1 MLLTD
6 SEVKERIESP
16 MNLLNRLRSV
26 TNLTSLSPCLPPSS
40 KDIIENLEEKIGFG
54 SIKSKATN
62 IMSEAMDELRSRL
75 PEVTK
80 PEKLAQIA
88 AEMSKVVNG
97 VVNNKIED
105 NRKIAQV
112 IIYAPQILSESAFD
126 VIEVSE

>member
-16 MNLLNRLRSV
+16 MNLLNRLRSA
-26 TNLTSLSPCLPPSS
+26 TNLASLSPCLPPSS

-62 IMSEAMDELRSRL
+62 IMSAALDELRSRI
-75 PEVTK
+75 PEVQK
-80 PEKLAQIA
+80 PEKLASIA

-97 VVNNKIED
+97 VNNNKIED

-126 VIEVSE
+126 VIEVNE